1 MTVVA
6 QFAGPAALTLLGAG
20 VCGVSFDA
28 LCTMVVVV
36 VVVVV
41 LDRSGTVYMHLAKTL
56 IWAQQLLLETLVRQL
71 LTVLRVKT

>member
-36 VVVVV
+36 IVVV

-71 LTVLRVKT
+71 LTVLRVKM